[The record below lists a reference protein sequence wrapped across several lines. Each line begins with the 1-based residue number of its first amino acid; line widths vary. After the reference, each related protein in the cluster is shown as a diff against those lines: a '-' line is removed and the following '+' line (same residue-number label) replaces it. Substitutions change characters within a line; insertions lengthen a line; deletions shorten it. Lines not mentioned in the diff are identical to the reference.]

1 MPRIRSIHPDACDSD
16 KLATLSDSAE
26 RTLWRLITHTDD
38 EGRGEDRPKLLAA
51 KLYPLVD
58 DKTADDV
65 DRDLDELQ
73 QVGLLVRYQVEGRR
87 YYCIPTF
94 PDWQSPRHPKPS
106 KHPAPDQADA
116 TIRRNGTANRRN
128 STAGVGEGVGEGVV
142 NPLSPPAPVDDG
154 FDRFWQQYPRGPAGK
169 PGGDGSRK
177 KAHAA
182 WKRMSQNSRDLAHTA
197 VLNYAAYL
205 RTPDA
210 PKPAHASTWLNQERW
225 EQWQTP
231 ARPQSRDGPT
241 GGRPAEI
248 GSAEWEQRER
258 ELKAF
263 EEAVLGDTA

>member
-1 MPRIRSIHPDACDSD
+1 MPRIRSIHPEACDSD
-16 KLATLSDSAE
+16 KLAMLTDSAE

-58 DKTADDV
+58 DKTADDI
-65 DRDLDELQ
+65 DRDLDELE
-73 QVGLLVRYQVEGRR
+73 QVGLLVRYEVDGRR
-87 YYCIPTF
+87 YYAIPTF
-94 PDWQSPRHPKPS
+94 DDWQSPRHPKPS
-106 KHPAPDQADA
+106 KHPAPPEPAPVRRTRTAD
-116 TIRRNGTANRRN
+116 RRN
-128 STAGVGEGVGEGVV
+128 STAGVGEGVGVGEV
-142 NPLSPPAPVDDG
+142 NPLSPPATVDDG

-182 WKRMSQNSRDLAHTA
+182 WKRMTAAQREAAHVA
-197 VLNYAAYL
+197 IANYAAYL

-231 ARPQSRDGPT
+231 ARPQSRDGPA
-241 GGRPAEI
+241 GRRPAVV
-248 GSAEWEQRER
+248 GSDDWDRQRAEQ
-258 ELKAF
+258 
-263 EEAVLGDTA
+263 EALEAAVFGDTA